1 MQILR
6 FEDDETPVLKKKRST
21 KGILVIAAAAV
32 FFGVGTAFA
41 SSTININGGAG
52 VTLGQ
57 GVSRVTGCDET
68 MTVATAAG
76 LLTATE
82 PAPSPSS
89 SATPVAAPKP
99 TFYLNTLKLS
109 NIDSTPTRGDG
120 TGCGNKFLKIQLF
133 YTVDVA
139 GAKTETARTCT
150 EMNAPATIPSSNNS
164 ANSKYTCK
172 DGAIYLQIPATSL
185 ADYQDTIT
193 FPNTL
198 NADLDYVAI
207 MSTDSAA

>member
-21 KGILVIAAAAV
+21 KGILVIAAVAV

-76 LLTATE
+76 LLTAT
-82 PAPSPSS
+82 S
-89 SATPVAAPKP
+89 
-99 TFYLNTLKLS
+99 
-109 NIDSTPTRGDG
+109 I
-120 TGCGNKFLKIQLF
+120 
-133 YTVDVA
+133 
-139 GAKTETARTCT
+139 
-150 EMNAPATIPSSNNS
+150 
-164 ANSKYTCK
+164 
-172 DGAIYLQIPATSL
+172 
-185 ADYQDTIT
+185 TIT
-193 FPNTL
+193 FK
-198 NADLDYVAI
+198 
-207 MSTDSAA
+207 